1 MHDFKTNP
9 ALLEERIGYRF
20 NDKELLYSAL
30 THSSY
35 VKGDHKNNP
44 NSVDNERLEFLGDAV
59 LELAVSEL
67 IYRAYPRLSEGDMTK
82 MRAAAVCEPALFAV
96 AKSYSLDAFIRLSN
110 GEEITGG
117 RNKPSILSDAL
128 EALIGAMYLDGG
140 AKVAFDFIAGFIDL
154 QAVLHSAATKDNKT
168 SLQEFVQRKHLGDIA
183 YSMLKAEGP
192 EHKRIFTMA
201 VYINNREMGLGQG
214 RSKQEAAQNAAGEAL
229 NKIKLPN

>member
-20 NDKELLYSAL
+20 NDKELLHSAL

-35 VKGDHKNNP
+35 VKGDHRNDP

-82 MRAAAVCEPALFAV
+82 MRAAAVCESALFVV

-140 AKVAFDFIAGFIDL
+140 KKAAFDFIAGFIDL
-154 QAVLHSAATKDNKT
+154 QAVLHNAATKDNKT
-168 SLQEFVQRKHLGDIA
+168 RLQEFVQRKHLGDIA
-183 YSMLKAEGP
+183 YGMLKAEGP

-201 VYINNREMGLGQG
+201 VYINNREMGRGQG
-214 RSKQEAAQNAAGEAL
+214 HSKQEAAQNAAGEAL